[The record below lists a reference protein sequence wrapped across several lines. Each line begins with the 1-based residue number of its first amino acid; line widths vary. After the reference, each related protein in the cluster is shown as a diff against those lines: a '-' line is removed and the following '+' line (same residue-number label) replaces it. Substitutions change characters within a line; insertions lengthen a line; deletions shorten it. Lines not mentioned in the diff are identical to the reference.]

1 MVSATGLGERA
12 RGTGKPAK
20 QLSSANAAPVV
31 SQPSFL
37 ASVGTGRVCP
47 AHQSS
52 DKGTEMSNTYLT
64 IPKQYPVVVKRDSG
78 DPSYVLI
85 DQDNGDDSQ
94 ADLVSLHVNQVPA
107 VIKALKAFLKDV
119 PDV

>member
-52 DKGTEMSNTYLT
+52 DKGNEVATRYLDLSRTLPIT
-64 IPKQYPVVVKRDSG
+64 IEVSEVDPDVVKIEQI
-78 DPSYVLI
+78 L
-85 DQDNGDDSQ
+85 DDDITDCVHVHQSQ
-94 ADLVSLHVNQVPA
+94 VAD
-107 VIKALKAFLKDV
+107 VIEALSAFLKDCS
-119 PDV
+119 